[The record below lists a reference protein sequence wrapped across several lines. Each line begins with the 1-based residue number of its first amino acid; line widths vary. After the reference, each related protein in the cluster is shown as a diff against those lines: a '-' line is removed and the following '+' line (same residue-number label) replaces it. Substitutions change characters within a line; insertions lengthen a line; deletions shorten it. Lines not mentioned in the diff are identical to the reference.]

1 MSRLTSAITALGL
14 IAVLAASA
22 RAQPLIRYTF
32 DDGTAA
38 DISGNGRHGVLL
50 GDDSAT
56 ASIVSDPVRGGVLKV
71 GGRGIKAVGPF
82 AITTSFTLS
91 AWIKIDQ
98 PRVGRAFFGGPAWSF
113 RTAGQGGDQHHWI
126 EARYP
131 GNTLVDVFDTRS
143 LEKPHGQLDGQWHH
157 YAFVLSEDGQLRVCF
172 DGVPVLPGD
181 GAQQAQDYGAG
192 IDTIFF
198 GTENGTFANA
208 LEGYMDELHVFNY
221 AVAPEDIADLMTSPG
236 DPREATDPDP
246 VDGQSEVPRD
256 GVLNWRAGREAAW
269 HELYISTNADAVVGG
284 LAHVDTV
291 LASHYAYGSLDLG
304 QTYYWKVNEIGGGQS
319 PTVWKGQL
327 WSFTTQEYMVVDDF
341 EGYTDDIHKGE
352 AIFQTWID
360 GWEND
365 TGSVVGY
372 FEPPFTETT
381 IVHNGGNS
389 MPLEYN
395 NGDPPYYSEAV
406 CLWSAAQNW
415 AAGGADT
422 LVLHIRGAA
431 DNDPETLYI
440 TIQDNAG
447 RRMVVTHPD
456 PEVVLATEWQEWRIP
471 YSTFGGIGMQF
482 TSIKKMVIG
491 LGDRDNPVAGGF
503 GLVFIDD
510 VLVGHPAD

>member
-1 MSRLTSAITALGL
+1 MSRRISAITALVL
-14 IAVLAASA
+14 IAVLAPSVP
-22 RAQPLIRYTF
+22 AQPLVRYTF
-32 DDGTAA
+32 DDGTATG
-38 DISGNGRHGVLL
+38 IFGNGGHGVLL

-56 ASIVSDPVRGGVLKV
+56 AEIVSDPERGGVLKV

-91 AWIKIDQ
+91 GWIKIDQ

-113 RTAGQGGDQHHWI
+113 RTAGEAGDQHYWI

-131 GNTLVDVFDTRS
+131 GNTLVDLFDTRS
-143 LEKPHGQLDGQWHH
+143 AEKPRGQLDGQWHH
-157 YAFVLSEDGQLRVCF
+157 YAFVLDEDGWLRVYF
-172 DGVPVLPGD
+172 DGISLRPRD
-181 GAQQAQDYGAG
+181 GARRAQDYGAG
-192 IDTIFF
+192 VDTIFF
-198 GTENGTFANA
+198 GTENSTFLNA

-221 AVAPEDIADLMTSPG
+221 PVAPEDIADLMTSPS

-246 VDGQSEVPRD
+246 ANGQYEVPRD

-291 LASHYAYGSLDLG
+291 VASHYAYGSLDLG

-327 WSFTTQEYMVVDDF
+327 WSFTTQEYRAVDNF
-341 EGYTDDIHKGE
+341 EGYTNDIHEGE

-381 IVHNGGNS
+381 IVYTGANS
-389 MPLEYN
+389 MPLAYDN
-395 NGDPPYYSEAV
+395 TAVPWYSEAERR
-406 CLWSAAQNW
+406 WAAAQNW
-415 AAGGADT
+415 TAGGADT
-422 LVLHIRGAA
+422 LVLHIKGAA
-431 DNDPETLYI
+431 ANDAETLYVVI
-440 TIQDNAG
+440 EDN
-447 RRMVVTHPD
+447 RRRAAVVVHPD
-456 PEVVLATEWQEWRIP
+456 PQVVRSSDWQAWRIP
-471 YSTFGGIGMQF
+471 FAAFGSEGMYL
-482 TSIKKMVIG
+482 TSITRLVIG
-491 LGDRDNPVAGGF
+491 LGTPGNPTPGGS
-503 GLVFIDD
+503 GLIYIDD
-510 VLVGHPAD
+510 ILVGRPAP